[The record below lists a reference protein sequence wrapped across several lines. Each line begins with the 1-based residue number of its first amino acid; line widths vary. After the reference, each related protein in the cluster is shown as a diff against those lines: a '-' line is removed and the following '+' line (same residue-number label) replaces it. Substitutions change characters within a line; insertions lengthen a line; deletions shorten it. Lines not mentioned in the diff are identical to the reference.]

1 MGVGNAMGFGRLA
14 CVLPM
19 SSLGSNIDH
28 GPEADYPNFVIL
40 SNPKKVKRALV
51 LLPGKEPP
59 S

>member
-1 MGVGNAMGFGRLA
+1 MGFSRLA

-19 SSLGSNIDH
+19 PSLGSNLDH
-28 GPEADYPNFVIL
+28 GPETDYPNFVIL

-51 LLPGKEPP
+51 LLLAKEPH